1 MTKQT
6 VLAVLIAFAL
16 GAGSGGWLASHP
28 PIAECIAKEA
38 ATAEKKPLFYRHPMN
53 PAVTSPVPAK
63 DEMGMDYVPVYPE
76 EETSQKPTVGKKIL
90 YYRNP
95 MGLPDTSPVPKKDS
109 MGMDYVPV
117 YEDEAPPPGQVKIN
131 VEKIQKLGV
140 KTETVAL
147 RHLAHTVRAVGT
159 VQVDERRLHTVAPKF
174 EGWIQNLQA
183 NATGQAVRRGQ
194 VLMEVYSPDLLSA
207 QQEYLIAYKGQ
218 KALRNSSAQTRTAA
232 EQLVSSAWQR
242 LRNWDISDEHLRRL
256 QQQGAP
262 SQFVPL
268 NSPVT
273 GVVLEKP
280 ALQGMRFMPG
290 DILFRIADLSTVWL
304 IADVFEQDLALI
316 HEGQSAALRVNAYPD
331 QVFNGR
337 VTFIYP
343 TVAPETRTAKV
354 RIELPN
360 PKGLL
365 KPALYGSVELSTSR
379 HHSQMLAVPD
389 SAVLDSGTR
398 QVVLVQR
405 GEGLFEPRSV
415 KLGGRADGYVEV
427 LDGLKAG
434 ETVVSRANFL
444 IDAESNLKA
453 ALGSLGSDSG
463 PGGAPQQAE
472 GSPSGTDPAGHE
484 PMHGGH

>member
-1 MTKQT
+1 MIKQT

-16 GAGSGGWLASHP
+16 GAASGGWLTSHP
-28 PIAECIAKEA
+28 PITGDAAEA
-38 ATAEKKPLFYRHPMN
+38 APTEKKPLFYRHPMS
-53 PAVTSPVPAK
+53 PVVTSSVPAK

-76 EETSQKPTVGKKIL
+76 EETPQKPSAGKKIL

-117 YEDEAPPPGQVKIN
+117 YEDEELKPGQVKIN

-140 KTETVAL
+140 KTETVATRRL
-147 RHLAHTVRAVGT
+147 THTVRAVGT
-159 VQVDERRLHTVAPKF
+159 LQVDERRLHTVAPKF
-174 EGWIQNLQA
+174 EGWIQNLHV
-183 NATGQAVRRGQ
+183 NTTGQTVRRGQ
-194 VLMEVYSPDLLSA
+194 VLMEVYSPNLLSA
-207 QQEYLIAYKGQ
+207 QQEYLIAYRGQ
-218 KALRNSSAQTRTAA
+218 KALLHSSAQTRTAA
-232 EQLVSSAWQR
+232 EQLVSSALQR
-242 LRNWDISDEHLRRL
+242 LRNWDVSDEHMRHL
-256 QQQGAP
+256 QEQGTP

-268 NSPVT
+268 NAPVT

-280 ALQGMRFMPG
+280 ALPGMRFMPG

-304 IADVFEQDLALI
+304 IADVYEQDLALI
-316 HEGQSAALRVNAYPD
+316 HEGQNAVLRVNAYPNK
-331 QVFNGR
+331 VFNGR

-343 TVAPETRTAKV
+343 TVTPETRTAKV

-360 PKGLL
+360 PGSLL
-365 KPALYGSVELSTSR
+365 KPALYGSVELSTS
-379 HHSQMLAVPD
+379 HHHGQVLAVPD

-405 GEGLFEPRSV
+405 GEGLFEPRVV
-415 KLGGRADGYVEV
+415 KLGWRADGYVEV

-453 ALGSLGSDSG
+453 ALGSLGSESG
-463 PGGAPQQAE
+463 PGDTPQPTEGAP
-472 GSPSGTDPAGHE
+472 SDIDPAGHE
-484 PMHGGH
+484 HRHGGH

>member
-6 VLAVLIAFAL
+6 ALAVLIAFAL
-16 GAGSGGWLASHP
+16 GAISGGWLTSHP
-28 PIAECIAKEA
+28 PITGDAAE
-38 ATAEKKPLFYRHPMN
+38 ATPTERKPLFYRHPMN

-76 EETSQKPTVGKKIL
+76 EETSQKPPAGKKVL

-95 MGLPDTSPVPKKDS
+95 MGLPDTSPVPKEDS

-147 RHLAHTVRAVGT
+147 RPLNHTVRAVGT
-159 VQVDERRLHTVAPKF
+159 VQVDERRLYTVAPKF
-174 EGWIQNLQA
+174 EGWIQTLHV
-183 NATGQAVRRGQ
+183 NATGQTVRRGQ

-207 QQEYLIAYKGQ
+207 QQEYLIAYRGQ
-218 KALRNSSAQTRTAA
+218 KALQNSSAQTRTAA

-242 LRNWDISDEHLRRL
+242 LRNWDVSDEHLRHL

-304 IADVFEQDLALI
+304 IADVYEQDLALI
-316 HEGQSAALRVNAYPD
+316 HEGQNASLRVNAYPD
-331 QVFNGR
+331 KVFNGR

-343 TVAPETRTAKV
+343 TVTPETRTAKV

-360 PKGLL
+360 PGGFL
-365 KPALYGSVELSTSR
+365 KPALYGSVALSTS
-379 HHSQMLAVPD
+379 HHHGQVLAVPD

-405 GEGLFEPRSV
+405 GEGLFEPRVV
-415 KLGGRADGYVEV
+415 KPGWRADGYVEV
-427 LDGLKAG
+427 LEGLTAG

-453 ALGSLGSDSG
+453 ALGSLGSDTGGGHTQQPTENASATADHSG
-463 PGGAPQQAE
+463 YEHG
-472 GSPSGTDPAGHE
+472 
-484 PMHGGH
+484 HGGH